1 MDDLPTSDG
10 TRQIL
15 AINGGSSSIKF
26 ALFLVAADKRAEPRR
41 TLSGTIDRI
50 GQPGTALVISG
61 NGRAPLRREVAAA
74 NHEEAAQ
81 RLIESL
87 REPLESGPLVGI
99 GHRIVHGGAKLI
111 EHQRVTEAIIA
122 ELKRTVP
129 LDLSHLPREIALIEF
144 FARRFHG
151 VPQVACFDTAFHRDL
166 PRAAK
171 LLPIPRRYF
180 DSGVRRF
187 GFHGLSYT
195 YLLGELRRIAP
206 READGRVVVAHLG
219 AGASMAAVHAGQPI
233 DTSMAF
239 TPTAGLVMAT
249 RPGDLDPGLVV
260 YLMREEKLS
269 PEKMDE
275 WLNGDCGLL
284 GISDTS
290 PDVRDLLAAR
300 EKDSRAAEAIEVF
313 CYQARKWIGA
323 YAAAMG
329 GLEALV
335 FSAGIGEHSPEVRAE
350 ICARLEFLGVRLD
363 PARNDAARGGGA
375 PAVISA
381 DDSRVA
387 VRVIPT
393 DEEIV
398 IVRTVMG
405 LME

>member
-1 MDDLPTSDG
+1 MDDLLTSAAA
-10 TRQIL
+10 RQIL

-26 ALFLVAADKRAEPRR
+26 ALFAVATDERVEPRR
-41 TLSGTIDRI
+41 TLSGTIERI
-50 GQPGTALVISG
+50 GQPGTALVVGG
-61 NGRAPLRREVAAA
+61 NGRAPQRREIAAA
-74 NHEEAAQ
+74 NHEDAAEQ
-81 RLIESL
+81 LIEAL
-87 REPLESGPLVGI
+87 RETLESAALVGI

-111 EHQRVTEAIIA
+111 EHQSVTDAVIA

-129 LDLSHLPREIALIEF
+129 LDLTHLPREIALIEI
-144 FARRFHG
+144 FARRLAG
-151 VPQVACFDTAFHRDL
+151 VPQFACFDTAFHRDL
-166 PRAAK
+166 PRVAK

-195 YLLGELRRIAP
+195 YLLGELLRIAP
-206 READGRVVVAHLG
+206 READGRVIFAHLG
-219 AGASMAAVHAGQPI
+219 AGASMAAVQGGKPI

-249 RPGDLDPGLVV
+249 RPGDLDPGLIV
-260 YLMREEKLS
+260 YLMREEQLT

-275 WLNGDCGLL
+275 WLNRNFGLL
-284 GISDTS
+284 GVSETS

-300 EKDSRAAEAIEVF
+300 EKDSRAAEAIDVF

-335 FSAGIGEHSPEVRAE
+335 FSAGIGEHSPEVRTE
-350 ICARLEFLGVRLD
+350 ICAGLGFLDLRLD
-363 PARNDAARGGGA
+363 PARNDAARGGA
-375 PAVISA
+375 AAAVIST

-398 IVRTVMG
+398 IARTVMALVG
-405 LME
+405 

>member
-1 MDDLPTSDG
+1 
-10 TRQIL
+10 
-15 AINGGSSSIKF
+15 
-26 ALFLVAADKRAEPRR
+26 
-41 TLSGTIDRI
+41 
-50 GQPGTALVISG
+50 
-61 NGRAPLRREVAAA
+61 
-74 NHEEAAQ
+74 EEAAE
-81 RLIESL
+81 RLIEAL
-87 REPLESGPLVGI
+87 REPLQSGPLVGI
-99 GHRIVHGGAKLI
+99 GHRIVHGGPNLS
-111 EHQRVTEAIIA
+111 EHQRVTDAVIA

-144 FARRFHG
+144 FARRLPG

-166 PRAAK
+166 PRVAK
-171 LLPIPRRYF
+171 FLPIPRRYF

-195 YLLGELRRIAP
+195 YLLGELRRLAP
-206 READGRVVVAHLG
+206 HEADGRVVFAHLG
-219 AGASMAAVHAGQPI
+219 AGASMAAVNAGQPT

-239 TPTAGLVMAT
+239 TPTAGLVMAA

-260 YLMREEKLS
+260 YLMREEKLN

-275 WLNGDCGLL
+275 WLNRNCGLI
-284 GISDTS
+284 GISETS

-300 EKDSRAAEAIEVF
+300 EKDSRAAEAIELF
-313 CYQARKWIGA
+313 CYQAKKWIGA

-350 ICARLEFLGVRLD
+350 ICSGLGFLGLRLD
-363 PARNDAARGGGA
+363 PARNDAARSGGA
-375 PAVISA
+375 ALISA

-387 VRVIPT
+387 VRMIPT

-398 IVRTVMG
+398 IARAVLG
-405 LME
+405 LLG